1 MCGQFYLPNGLH
13 LQQIWIDKIILHI
26 VPQKQPLSYIFKIAV

>member
-13 LQQIWIDKIILHI
+13 LQQIWMNKIILNI
-26 VPQKQPLSYIFKIAV
+26 VPIKTTTVLHIQITV